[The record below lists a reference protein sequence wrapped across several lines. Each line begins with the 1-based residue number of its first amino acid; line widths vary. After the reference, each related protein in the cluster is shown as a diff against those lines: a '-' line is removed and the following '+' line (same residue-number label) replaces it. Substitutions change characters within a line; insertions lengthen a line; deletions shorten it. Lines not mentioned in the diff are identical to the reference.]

1 MRIWITGVG
10 VVSPLGRGVE
20 ATMSRLFA
28 GERAFGPPS
37 LFHVPDSRVQLVAEV
52 KGLTAAET
60 AGDRGA
66 EWSRTTSLAVL
77 AAREALAQAGVRP
90 HDEQVDLVVGGTTSG
105 MLETEDTL
113 ADFVIEPSTIT
124 PRLSMRGHP
133 LSATAD
139 QLGLALGPFRRA
151 RTVCSACSSGATALL
166 LGAEWLRAGRSDV
179 VLAGGADGLC
189 KLTFVGFGSLA
200 ALSPEPCRPF
210 DKNRLGLNLGEGAA
224 FLVLERADSARAR
237 GARPLAEL
245 RGWAMGAEAHH
256 ITNPESSGATAASV
270 MAAACARAGLPPHQ
284 LDYVN
289 AHGTATPLNDAME
302 AAALRTFLGEHAS
315 RVPVSSSKGQMG
327 HTLGAAAAIEAAICV
342 AALARQ
348 EVPPTR
354 GLEEVDPACELAHVR
369 ETRPARLRAVM
380 SSSFGFGGTDGIV
393 VLTEPEAFPELP
405 DPTPAPGRRE
415 PGRRVMVSGGST
427 LGHLGVTGAQG
438 AVAYAE
444 PGPPAAPGRLELQ
457 PIAHLDVARARR
469 LDRGGRLM
477 AVAATRALSDA
488 SYPDGAE
495 GRPLDGERLAKTGAI
510 LATAFGSVDGACAYQ
525 KRVREKGA
533 KYASPADFPN
543 LVPSSPVGHVSIYA
557 GLKGPV
563 FSVSDIEASAES
575 AVITAAELVAS
586 GHADAMVAGAVDELH
601 PIIEESLSPTCTG
614 ERLSPR
620 NEAGGALVL
629 EAEEALRARG
639 GRPLAELVLANDTH
653 GWGPAVGLP
662 APREASRALV
672 LAARRADVVARVL
685 EGTPWAEVPVTV
697 LRERAG
703 DNEGTS
709 AVGLVAAVGL
719 LSRGQVDEV
728 LVVGSRSSPPGP
740 ELSVAAR
747 ASTAGH
753 ESERS
758 FGPSARAYVVL
769 LRAAPDA
776 DAPPTPS
783 AARE

>member
-1 MRIWITGVG
+1 M
-10 VVSPLGRGVE
+10 SPLGRGFA
-20 ATMSRLFA
+20 ATMDRLFA
-28 GERAFGPPS
+28 GDRAFGPPS
-37 LFHVPDSRVQLVAEV
+37 LFDVPDSRVQLVAEV
-52 KGLTAAET
+52 PGLTAAET
-60 AGDRGA
+60 AGDRGG
-66 EWSRTTSLAVL
+66 EWSRTTSLAVH
-77 AAREALAQAGVRP
+77 AAREALAQAGVQPSR
-90 HDEQVDLVVGGTTSG
+90 ESVDLVVGGTTSG

-113 ADFVIEPSTIT
+113 ADFVIEPSSIT

-133 LSATAD
+133 LSATSD

-224 FLVLERADSARAR
+224 FLVLERAETARAR

-256 ITNPESSGATAASV
+256 ITNPEGSGATAASV
-270 MAAACARAGLPPHQ
+270 MAAACARAGLEPGQ

-302 AAALRTFLGEHAS
+302 AAALRTFLGEHVT

-348 EVPPTR
+348 AVPPTR

-369 ETRPARLRAVM
+369 ETRAARLRAVM

-393 VLTEPEAFPELP
+393 VLTEPEAFPEP
-405 DPTPAPGRRE
+405 PEPRSEGGRV
-415 PGRRVMVSGGST
+415 GRRVMVSGGAT
-427 LGHLGVTGAQG
+427 LGHLGVTGTLG
-438 AVAYAE
+438 AVAYTEEGERAL
-444 PGPPAAPGRLELQ
+444 PGRLELS
-457 PIAHLDVARARR
+457 PVAHLDVARARR

-477 AVAATRALSDA
+477 AVAATRALADA
-488 SYPDGAE
+488 QFPDGAE
-495 GRPLDGERLAKTGAI
+495 GRPLDRPRLARTGAI
-510 LATAFGSVDGACAYQ
+510 LATAYGSVDGACAYQ

-563 FSVSDIEASAES
+563 FSVSDLEASAES
-575 AVITAAELVAS
+575 AVLTAAELVAS
-586 GHADAMVAGAVDELH
+586 GHADTMIAGAVDELH

-614 ERLSPR
+614 ERLAPR

-629 EAEEALRARG
+629 EAEESLRARG
-639 GRPLAELVLANDTH
+639 GVPLAELVLADDVH
-653 GWGPAVGLP
+653 GWDALPALP
-662 APREASRALV
+662 APLDATRARV
-672 LAARRADVVARVL
+672 LAARRPDVVARL
-685 EGTPWAEVPVTV
+685 LAGTPWASVPVTV

-709 AVGLVAAVGL
+709 ALALAAAVGL
-719 LSRGQVDEV
+719 LARRDADVV
-728 LVVGSRSSPPGP
+728 LVVGSRSSPAGP
-740 ELSVAAR
+740 ELTVAAP
-747 ASTAGH
+747 ASGDALP
-753 ESERS
+753 SERS
-758 FGPSARAYVVL
+758 FGPSARSYVAL
-769 LRAAPDA
+769 LRAPSERPAGPDA
-776 DAPPTPS
+776 P
-783 AARE
+783 AAGATRA